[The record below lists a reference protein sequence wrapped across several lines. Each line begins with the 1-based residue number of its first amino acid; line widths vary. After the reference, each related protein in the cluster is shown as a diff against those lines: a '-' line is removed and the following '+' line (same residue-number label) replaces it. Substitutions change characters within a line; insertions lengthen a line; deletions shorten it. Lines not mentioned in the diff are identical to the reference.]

1 MHGSKCIGQEWV
13 LATLNMFELTLASC
27 KNPQNLATR
36 EGVVMEYGVEVDSK
50 TVFLLPMGMDR
61 KNRCMGSSV

>member
-1 MHGSKCIGQEWV
+1 MNGSRGLEGVHGTINALIWSAPG
-13 LATLNMFELTLASC
+13 C

-36 EGVVMEYGVEVDSK
+36 EGVVMEYGVKVGSK

-61 KNRCMGSSV
+61 KNRCM